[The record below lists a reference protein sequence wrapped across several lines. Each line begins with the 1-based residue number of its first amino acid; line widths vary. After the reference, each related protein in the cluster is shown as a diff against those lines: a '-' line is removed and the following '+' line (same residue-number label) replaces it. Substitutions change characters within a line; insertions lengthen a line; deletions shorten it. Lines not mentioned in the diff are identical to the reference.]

1 MIAAEHTLTIL
12 ASVKVTAATNT
23 EIIRVDKTRKI
34 GYTVVCDR
42 SGSDQNPRLWVIPRD
57 QAVEDKYAWIYDQQ
71 LPKNSTL
78 LFPMNSVTLVYGD
91 SIWAYGSGGSL
102 SVNVAD

>member
-1 MIAAEHTLTIL
+1 MPIL
-12 ASVKVTAATNT
+12 ASVNVTAATDT
-23 EIIRVDKTRKI
+23 EIFRVDKTRRI
-34 GYTVVCDR
+34 GNIVFCDR
-42 SGSDQNPRLWVIPRD
+42 SGSDQNLRLWVIPID

-102 SVNVAD
+102 SVNIAD